1 VHLQNLGRKSAD
13 KAGSNMKALQEG
25 VGHIRADT
33 LSTSDVERYQQ
44 ARLAL
49 GRQPATVNRECEL
62 LREAFRRAF
71 AVRPRKVT
79 DVRLIPMLT
88 VENARQGFL
97 SRADLEA
104 LAANIKD
111 SEVRDFIEWFW
122 WTGMRPNEIRQL
134 TWEMFNAD
142 TWTLTLNARAAK
154 TSRGRVL
161 ALEGPLRTIIQRRCA
176 KRRPDTLLIFHR
188 TRRGQPGRPIRDYRK
203 IWKTALENAKLPM
216 GLVPYDLRRSA
227 VRNLI
232 RAGVHETVAMKISGH
247 RTRST
252 FDRYNIGSLE
262 DLRDAVQKV
271 TAYVEAQPKKRKV
284 AILEDSQNAHKA
296 RRCAPRD
303 VALSVT

>member
-1 VHLQNLGRKSAD
+1 
-13 KAGSNMKALQEG
+13 MKALREWL
-25 VGHIRADT
+25 GHLRADA
-33 LSTSDVERYQQ
+33 LSTADVERYQR
-44 ARLAL
+44 ARLVA

-62 LREAFRRAF
+62 LRQAFRRAF

-79 DVRLIPMLT
+79 DVPLIPMLT
-88 VENARQGFL
+88 VDNARQGFL
-97 SRADLEA
+97 SRADFEA
-104 LAANIKD
+104 LVANIKD
-111 SEVRDFIEWFW
+111 ADVRDFIEWFW

-134 TWEMFNAD
+134 TWEMFDAD
-142 TWTLTLNARAAK
+142 NWTLTHDPRAAK
-154 TSRGRVL
+154 IGRGRVL
-161 ALEGPLRTIIQRRCA
+161 AVEGPLRAIIERRRA

-188 TRRGQPGRPIRDYRK
+188 TRSGQPGRPIRDYRK
-203 IWKTALENAKLPM
+203 IWTTALKRASLPI

-227 VRNLI
+227 VSNLI

-284 AILEDSQNAHKA
+284 ATLEVSQKTHN
-296 RRCAPRD
+296 RAPRRS
-303 VALSVT
+303 A